1 MKKFKKF
8 KKKIQ
13 KPEFKAAVKSYL
25 RAVLAS
31 AVTMGLAL
39 LTDLAPEYAVLIGGL
54 TAPVV
59 KWADRAEVEFGLK
72 FDKAAGPIKD

>member
-1 MKKFKKF
+1 MKSLKKLKKKFK
-8 KKKIQ
+8 
-13 KPEFKAAVKSYL
+13 KPEFKAALKSYL

-54 TAPVV
+54 TAPIV

-72 FDKAAGPIKD
+72 FDKAADALD

>member
-1 MKKFKKF
+1 MKKLKKL

-13 KPEFKAAVKSYL
+13 KPAFKAAFKSYL

-39 LTDLAPEYAVLIGGL
+39 LTDMAPEYAVLIGGL

-59 KWADRAEVEFGLK
+59 KWADRAEADFGLK
-72 FDKAAGPIKD
+72 YDKAADSIR